1 MGGMDVERR
10 VHGLTVDAV
19 RVLTEQGSIITLD
32 GEITP
37 VVAADTR
44 ELVVWNIVAQRLRAL
59 AREVEIMTNAE
70 LGVRIRENAGALKV
84 DGVGEAFESIS
95 RGSVSG
101 VAAKQIRETLEAFA
115 EDGVIPWDAV
125 DNLAPMIPHVTPA
138 HIAQYAEDAPDKVRE
153 RILPLLPTKRRTIK
167 VTETPA

>member
-1 MGGMDVERR
+1 MGMEVERR

-19 RVLTEQGSIITLD
+19 RVLVEQGTIISKD
-32 GEITP
+32 GEI
-37 VVAADTR
+37 VSVADADTS
-44 ELVVWNIVAQRLRAL
+44 ELVVWNIVAQRLRTI

-101 VAAKQIRETLEAFA
+101 ISAKQIRETLEGFA

-125 DNLAPMIPHVTPA
+125 ENLAPMIPHVTPA
-138 HIAQYAEDAPDKVRE
+138 HIAQYTEDAPDKVRD
-153 RILPLLPTKRRTIK
+153 RLLPLLPTKRRTIK